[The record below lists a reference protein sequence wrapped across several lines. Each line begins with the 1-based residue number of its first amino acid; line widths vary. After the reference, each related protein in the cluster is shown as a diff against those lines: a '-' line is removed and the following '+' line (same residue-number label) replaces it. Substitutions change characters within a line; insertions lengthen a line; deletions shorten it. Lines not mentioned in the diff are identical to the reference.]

1 MRYIMAN
8 ELDQILNEIRDAS
21 DPNELVTL
29 SSQLTAILS
38 KNTARV
44 FESIIS
50 AEQRFKSERLSKE
63 LHVVNAIKTV
73 LMEHGKNME
82 RNVRESIQILLNR
95 NQDDIEIHQR
105 LKEEFSRML
114 KEAGYDS
121 IIDFFEV

>member
-1 MRYIMAN
+1 MAN

>member
-8 ELDQILNEIRDAS
+8 DLDQILNEIRDAS

>member
-1 MRYIMAN
+1 
-8 ELDQILNEIRDAS
+8 
-21 DPNELVTL
+21 
-29 SSQLTAILS
+29 
-38 KNTARV
+38 
-44 FESIIS
+44 
-50 AEQRFKSERLSKE
+50 
-63 LHVVNAIKTV
+63 
-73 LMEHGKNME
+73 MEHGKNME

>member
-1 MRYIMAN
+1 MAD
-8 ELDQILNEIRDAS
+8 ELDQILNEIMAVSTPD
-21 DPNELVTL
+21 ELVTL

-105 LKEEFSRML
+105 LKEEFSKML